1 MKSIPFNSQGAILLA
16 GFVLAAI
23 GLAYSPAAMGPLA
36 QSTGTNGNTA
46 QIPNFPAVPS
56 FPAMGN
62 ANSNNTMIA
71 VTGIDLT
78 GSAVLFLVDTVNRQM
93 AVYQAMGGSESTQG
107 IKLIAAR
114 RIDLD
119 LQLYGFN
126 DKSEYS
132 FEELQKKFAD
142 TKRASTPG
150 K

>member
-1 MKSIPFNSQGAILLA
+1 LNSQGAILLA
-16 GFVLAAI
+16 GFALAAI
-23 GLAYSPAAMGPLA
+23 GLAYSPATLGPLV
-36 QSTGTNGNTA
+36 QGTGNGTG
-46 QIPNFPAVPS
+46 QTPVPNFPAVPS

-71 VTGIDLT
+71 VSGIDLT
-78 GSAVLFLVDTVNRQM
+78 GASVLFLIDTVNRQM

-107 IKLIAAR
+107 LKLVAAR

-119 LQLYGFN
+119 LQLYGLN

-142 TKRASTPG
+142 LKRPTPPG

>member
-1 MKSIPFNSQGAILLA
+1 MNSQGAILFFA
-16 GFVLAAI
+16 GFALAAI
-23 GLAYSPAAMGPLA
+23 GLAYTPATLGPLV
-36 QSTGTNGNTA
+36 QGTGTGGTTPPNTT
-46 QIPNFPAVPS
+46 FPTLPA

-71 VTGIDLT
+71 VTGMDLT
-78 GSAVLFLVDTVNRQM
+78 GSSVLYLIDTVNRQI

-107 IKLIAAR
+107 LKLVAAR

-126 DKSEYS
+126 DKSQYS
-132 FEELQKKFAD
+132 FEDLQKKFAD
-142 TKRASTPG
+142 QKRTSAST

>member
-1 MKSIPFNSQGAILLA
+1 MKFIELNSQGAILLA
-16 GFVLAAI
+16 GFALAAI
-23 GLAYSPAAMGPLA
+23 GLAYSPAVRAPFT
-36 QSTGTNGNTA
+36 QGTNPP
-46 QIPNFPAVPS
+46 PNFQRDPLPA

-78 GSAVLFLVDTVNRQM
+78 GSSVLFLVDTVNRQL

-107 IKLIAAR
+107 IKLVAAR

-119 LQLYGFN
+119 LQVLGLN

-132 FEELQKKFAD
+132 YEELQKRMNERKPSGAPAA
-142 TKRASTPG
+142 K
-150 K
+150 